1 MSGVICGLLKK
12 GARTM
17 SQSLTATDWITRRV
31 GAINRILKSKGNHRS
46 FAEHFIDE
54 HWRLMNTKCKT
65 KREYKT
71 WTRINGKV

>member
-1 MSGVICGLLKK
+1 MCGLLKK

-17 SQSLTATDWITRRV
+17 SQKQTATDWVTKRV
-31 GAINRILKSKGNHRS
+31 NAMNRLLKSKGNHRS

>member
-1 MSGVICGLLKK
+1 MCGLLKK

-17 SQSLTATDWITRRV
+17 SQKQTATDWVTKRV
-31 GAINRILKSKGNHRS
+31 NAMNRLLKSKGNHRS

-65 KREYKT
+65 KAEYKKEG
-71 WTRINGKV
+71 RDNEQKNV